1 MVMKLVKDDSNLL
14 REVCENIDF
23 NNPPFDIIEYSKELV
38 KFMYDNNGYGIASN
52 QIGVPYRIFA
62 MRGHPE
68 NFVCINPKIIDT
80 SHETILLEEGCLT
93 YPNLVIKIKRPR
105 NIRVRFYTPNG
116 DVKTEKFTGMTS
128 RVFQHEL
135 DHLNGV
141 LYFNRASR
149 YHRDIAMRKWRNA
162 A

>member
-1 MVMKLVKDDSNLL
+1 MKLVEDDSNLL
-14 REVCENIDF
+14 REPCKEFDF
-23 NNPPFDIIEYSKELV
+23 NDPPFDIIEYSKELV

-105 NIRVRFYTPNG
+105 NIRVRFHTPNG

-149 YHRDIAMRKWRNA
+149 YHRDMAMRKWRNA